1 MHATNRG
8 SNAGDDIACNTN
20 SGGYGLFAAT
30 TENVPRVGGRAP
42 LNIAC
47 NTLTYVFARMG
58 LPPQT
63 GGRITPE
70 LVYRATGKT
79 EAERPGLFS
88 AIVRH
93 LEARWMIDDH
103 HDLTGFG
110 DAYKRLSANS

>member
-1 MHATNRG
+1 MPDRKIIHEHPQYG
-8 SNAGDDIACNTN
+8 FDKSDIALRT
-20 SGGYGLFAAT
+20 FALR
-30 TENVPRVGGRAP
+30 NP
-42 LNIAC
+42 
-47 NTLTYVFARMG
+47 TYVFARMG